1 MNKDPYRIS
10 ASLYNFTVGPLTAG
24 LKRSRLQLAPP
35 VRGMKVLDVG
45 CGTGTDLEVYSQ
57 GGCET
62 CGVDLSPA
70 MLKAS
75 RKRLGA
81 GADLRLGDAA
91 QLPFADGVFD
101 LVLTTYTLHEM
112 PREKRASVLRE
123 MIRVCRGRGRLL
135 ITDFQPGPYRF
146 PVGWISRAV
155 IRILEASAGD
165 EHRTNGLDF
174 VRGGGLPGLIEPLN
188 LKVEKCQPAG
198 GGAVAS
204 YLLATD
210 ELARGRKK

>member
-24 LKRSRLQLAPP
+24 LKRIRLQLAPP

-45 CGTGTDLEVYSQ
+45 CGTGTGLEIYSQ
-57 GGCET
+57 DGCEA

-70 MLKAS
+70 MLKTA

-91 QLPFADGVFD
+91 ELPFADGVFD
-101 LVLTTYTLHEM
+101 LVLATYTLHAM
-112 PREKRASVLRE
+112 MREKRGSVLRE

-146 PVGWISRAV
+146 PGGYISRAV
-155 IRILEASAGD
+155 ICILEASAGST
-165 EHRTNGLDF
+165 HRKNGLDF
-174 VRGGGLPGLIEPLN
+174 VRGGGLPGLIEPFN
-188 LKVEKCQPAG
+188 LKVEKSLAAG

-204 YLLATD
+204 FLLSTD
-210 ELARGRKK
+210 GLARDR